1 MKNYKNYLFGK
12 PAFYKLNNPDGN
24 YYDTLEKHH
33 SPAQLKNGFVV
44 RHTDLPSNP
53 SYGEQG
59 RKNIQRFILFS
70 DHIDFLNFLYQVPLN
85 KRNFFEIM
93 LDKAQK
99 PHFDIDIDLDDY
111 HNFTDKSLSFDKEF
125 EHTLSYVVNACKE
138 VFAQYKLNLDVSKH
152 VVICT
157 SHGEKKRSAHVTIH
171 GFSHTNC
178 VEAKAFYILVRNAIP
193 VRFQRWLD
201 NSVYKPTQ
209 NWRLVGNQKAGTMR
223 TKVFQKTWKLYD
235 EGKWKT
241 IEFSPETEYT
251 VNPTVFQFEITLLQN
266 FVSQM
271 LPSFVDKAGEIS
283 TEIVRLNLYRE
294 NGKVWDD
301 EPGDDETLNKVKE
314 LIKQKLGVDKFPFR
328 VLHNYKGM
336 IVFRRNLPYT
346 CPVCQVKHQN
356 QNPYCK
362 IDKGVAWLDCRRS
375 SAHTPDGKPKSTY
388 LGRVHDTEQWGQK
401 QEEEDDEEDELGR
414 VKTPKDG
421 NKEKSEGKKEEGKE
435 EKKKIVPLE
444 SETHYIPKE
453 YLKKAL
459 NYQQLEEKK
468 EKVVEK
474 RAPDFETVMSLWGT

>member
-1 MKNYKNYLFGK
+1 MKNNYLFGK
-12 PAFYKLNNPDGN
+12 LAFYKLNNPDGN
-24 YYDTLEKHH
+24 YYDTLEKHY

-44 RHTDLPSNP
+44 RHTALPSSP
-53 SYGEQG
+53 SQDG
-59 RKNIQRFILFS
+59 KNIQRFILFG

-111 HNFTDKSLSFDKEF
+111 HQYTDKSLSFDKEF

-138 VFAQYKLNLDVSKH
+138 VFAQYQLRLDVSKH

-178 VEAKAFYILVRNAIP
+178 VEAKAFYVLVRNAVPI
-193 VRFQRWLD
+193 RFQRWLD

-209 NWRLVGNQKAGTMR
+209 NWRLVGNQKSGTMR
-223 TKVFQKTWKLYD
+223 TKVFQPKWKLYD
-235 EGKWKT
+235 EGKWRT
-241 IEFSPETEYT
+241 IEFTPETEYT
-251 VNPTVFQFEITLLQN
+251 VNPAVFQFEITLLQN

-294 NGKVWDD
+294 NGRVWDD

-314 LIKQKLGVDKFPFR
+314 LIKQKLGVDKFPLR

-336 IVFRRNLPYT
+336 IVFRRNISYT
-346 CPVCQVKHQN
+346 CPVCQVVHQN

-375 SAHTPDGKPKSTY
+375 SSHTPDGKPKSTY
-388 LGRVHDTEQWGQK
+388 LGRVHDIEQKG
-401 QEEEDDEEDELGR
+401 EEEENDEEDELG
-414 VKTPKDG
+414 KTSSRDDKLF
-421 NKEKSEGKKEEGKE
+421 SERISSRDDK
-435 EKKKIVPLE
+435 LF
-444 SETHYIPKE
+444 SERISNIPKE
-453 YLKKAL
+453 VKKRITPLKKNI
-459 NYQQLEEKK
+459 NYEQLEMKK
-468 EKVVEK
+468 EVEEK
-474 RAPDFETVMSLWGT
+474 RVPDLDSIMESW